1 MDRFTL
7 SYPDAKNITWQIKEG
22 KYLAGFKNYKLE
34 TLAILSIDG
43 TLYKTETE
51 IKITAL
57 PEAAT
62 AYLAEKCKEK
72 KIEEAVIIEDESGV
86 ITFEAQVE
94 RMDYMFD
101 ATGRLLGMDEVAI
114 GSKGN

>member
-1 MDRFTL
+1 ML
-7 SYPDAKNITWQIKEG
+7 SYPDAKNITWQLTEG
-22 KYLAGFKNYKLE
+22 KYLADFKNYKLE

-94 RMDYMFD
+94 KMDYTFD
-101 ATGRLLGMDEVAI
+101 ANGRLLGMDEVVISSRA
-114 GSKGN
+114 N